1 MVIDEN
7 LKQFATERQAQII
20 DAYNQHGGLR
30 SAAKALGIDHKAV
43 QKALRS
49 VRKKAQVHGYSPEHD
64 FIRPVPDMF
73 KAKGVSTYYNKD
85 GKPTGQWVK
94 ASLDEEKR
102 LQAMQDAIAALC
114 EDVPRATPV
123 RVPVLNDAALAT
135 VYTLTDSHVGM
146 LSWHQETGEDWDLEI
161 AERVLTGC
169 FKAMIDASPAAATGI
184 VNQLGDFLHSD
195 GLTPVTPT
203 SGHVLDQDG
212 RFSKVVE
219 VAVRVLRAVVS
230 MALEKH
236 HDVVVIM
243 AEGNHDMASSV
254 WLRVLFKTLFENEP
268 RVKVIDSPLPYYC
281 LQHGKTMLA
290 FHHGHLKKNDQLP
303 ILFASQFPKVWGET
317 TKRYCHTGHRHH
329 VEEKEHS
336 GITVIQHPTLAARDA
351 YAARGGWV
359 AERQVTS
366 ITYHSEFGQVARH
379 TVTPEMIAS
388 DATNSCTRG

>member
-1 MVIDEN
+1 MVIDEK
-7 LKQFATERQAQII
+7 LKQFATPRQAEVI
-20 DAYNQHGGLR
+20 DAINKHGGMR
-30 SAAKALGIDHKAV
+30 AASRALGIGFNAVHKV
-43 QKALRS
+43 VKYTKMKAE
-49 VRKKAQVHGYSPEHD
+49 AHGYSPEHD
-64 FIRPVPDMF
+64 FTRPVPDMF
-73 KAKGVSTYYNKD
+73 VAKGVSTYYNKD

-94 ASLDEEKR
+94 AGLDEQKR
-102 LQAMQDAIAALC
+102 LEAIRSAIEALC
-114 EDVPRATPV
+114 DDVPRLPPLAAPA
-123 RVPVLNDAALAT
+123 LCDSALAT

-146 LSWHQETGEDWDLEI
+146 LAWRREAGEDWDLEI

-169 FKAMIDASPAAATGI
+169 FQAMINASPAAATGI

-195 GLTPVTPT
+195 GLLPVTPT

-230 MALEKH
+230 MALVKH
-236 HDVVVIM
+236 QRVVVIM

-254 WLRVLFKTLFENEP
+254 WLRVLFKALFENEP
-268 RVKVIDSPLPYYC
+268 RVEVIDSPLPYYC
-281 LQHGKTMLA
+281 LQHGKTMLG

-303 ILFASQFPKVWGET
+303 MLFAAQFPKLWGDT

-329 VEEKEHS
+329 TEEKEHS

-379 TVTPEMIAS
+379 TVTPEMIAPQ
-388 DATNSCTRG
+388 ATDCCAHV

>member
-1 MVIDEN
+1 MIVDEG
-7 LKQFATERQAQII
+7 LKQFATERQAQFV
-20 DAYNQHGGLR
+20 DAMNKHGGLR
-30 SAAKALGIDHKAV
+30 PAARALGLNDKTISKAIKALKRKAEM
-43 QKALRS
+43 R
-49 VRKKAQVHGYSPEHD
+49 GYAPGSD
-64 FIRPVPDMF
+64 FTRPVPEMF
-73 KAKGVSTYYNKD
+73 VAKGVSTYYNKD

-94 ASLDEEKR
+94 ASLDEQKR
-102 LQAMQDAIAALC
+102 VQAMYDAIAALC
-114 EDVPRATPV
+114 DEVPRVAPVVGPKIATP
-123 RVPVLNDAALAT
+123 DLAT

-146 LSWHQETGEDWDLEI
+146 LSWHRETGEDWDLEI
-161 AERVLTGC
+161 AEHVLTGC
-169 FKAMIDASPAAATGI
+169 FQAMINASPAAAVGI

-203 SGHVLDQDG
+203 SGHILDQDG

-219 VAVRVLRAVVS
+219 VAVRVLRSVIA
-230 MALEKH
+230 MALAKHEK
-236 HDVVVIM
+236 VIVLM

-254 WLRVLFKTLFENEP
+254 WLRVLFQALFENEP
-268 RVKVIDSPLPYYC
+268 RVEVLDSPLPYYC

-303 ILFASQFPKVWGET
+303 LLFAAQFPKIWGET
-317 TKRYCHTGHRHH
+317 TKRYVHTGHRHH

-379 TVTPEMIAS
+379 TVTPEMINTG
-388 DATNSCTRG
+388 ATNGCIRG

>member
-7 LKQFATERQAQII
+7 LKQFATDKQAEYI
-20 DAYNQHGGLR
+20 DAVNTHGSMRAASRHLGVNHKTVFR
-30 SAAKALGIDHKAV
+30 SLKAV
-43 QKALRS
+43 E
-49 VRKKAQVHGYSPEHD
+49 KKAQARGYSPKHD
-64 FIRPVPDMF
+64 FTRPVPEMF
-73 KAKGVSTYYNKD
+73 VAKGVSTYYNKD

-94 ASLDEEKR
+94 ASLDDQKR
-102 LQAMQDAIAALC
+102 IQAMHDVIASMC
-114 EDVPRATPV
+114 EDVPRMPAVAAPQIAS
-123 RVPVLNDAALAT
+123 NDLAT

-146 LSWHQETGEDWDLEI
+146 LSWHRETGEDWDLEI

-169 FKAMIDASPAAATGI
+169 FQAMIDASPAASVGI

-203 SGHVLDQDG
+203 SGHILDQDG

-219 VAVRVLRAVVS
+219 VAVHVLRSVVT
-230 MALEKH
+230 MALAKH
-236 HDVVVIM
+236 QKVIVIM

-268 RVKVIDSPLPYYC
+268 RVEVIDTPLPYYC
-281 LQHGKTMLA
+281 IQHGKTMLA

-303 ILFASQFPKVWGET
+303 ILFASQFPKIWGDT
-317 TKRYCHTGHRHH
+317 TKRYAHTGHRHH

-379 TVTPEMIAS
+379 TVTPEMIAPG
-388 DATNSCTRG
+388 ATKSCISG

>member
-1 MVIDEN
+1 MKIEEA
-7 LKQFATERQAQII
+7 LKQFATERQAEII
-20 DAYNQHGGLR
+20 DSVNREGGIR
-30 SAAKALGIDHKAV
+30 SAARALGIDHKV
-43 QKALRS
+43 VYKALKA
-49 VRKKAQVHGYSPEHD
+49 VKKKAQIRGYAPEHD
-64 FIRPVPDMF
+64 FTRPVPDMF
-73 KAKGVSTYYNKD
+73 VAKGVSTYYNKD

-94 ASLDEEKR
+94 ASLDSQR
-102 LQAMQDAIAALC
+102 QMQAIQDAIQALC
-114 EDVPRATPV
+114 ESAPRLNPIDG
-123 RVPVLNDAALAT
+123 PVLCNSALAT

-146 LSWHQETGEDWDLEI
+146 LSWHRESGEDWDLDI
-161 AERVLTGC
+161 AERTLTGC
-169 FKAMIDASPAAATGI
+169 FDAMINASPTAALGI

-195 GLTPVTPT
+195 GLLPVTPT

-219 VAVRVLRAVVS
+219 VAVRVLRSVVS
-230 MALEKH
+230 MALQKH
-236 HDVVVIM
+236 HKVIVIM

-254 WLRVLFKTLFENEP
+254 WLRVLFKALFENEP
-268 RVKVIDSPLPYYC
+268 RVEVIDSPLPYYC
-281 LQHGKTMLA
+281 IQHGKTMLG

-303 ILFASQFPKVWGET
+303 ILFAAQFPKIWGDT

-366 ITYHSEFGQVARH
+366 ITYHSEYGQVARH
-379 TVTPEMIAS
+379 TVTPEMLGGFRQ
-388 DATNSCTRG
+388 ATQ